1 MDDEYGVETAFEPK
15 GTSHWIA
22 SSGKGTVSNNA
33 NYFKENTEGM
43 MTGTGIPG
51 WTLQSDV
58 LRPLAPILNAR
69 SDTFTIRGYG
79 DVKKNGSVRAK
90 AMCELLVQRLP
101 EYVNNDAHSLGSEFL
116 VHSKEKETWYAPD
129 PGFEQG
135 NKDRNLLIR
144 ESKPELME
152 NFRLGRRYK
161 VLQFRWL

>member
-1 MDDEYGVETAFEPK
+1 
-15 GTSHWIA
+15 
-22 SSGKGTVSNNA
+22 
-33 NYFKENTEGM
+33 
-43 MTGTGIPG
+43 
-51 WTLQSDV
+51 
-58 LRPLAPILNAR
+58 
-69 SDTFTIRGYG
+69 
-79 DVKKNGSVRAK
+79 
-90 AMCELLVQRLP
+90 MCELLVQRLP